1 MTDSTIDAAEDPARA
16 QDRRRAAKILYRPV
30 GIISSIIGGLV
41 AARVFRLVYKHLVP
55 GPEDRAPKP
64 LESSYKAREVVLG
77 ALIQGAVFSG
87 VRALINRAG
96 ARAFERWTGEWP
108 GD

>member
-1 MTDSTIDAAEDPARA
+1 MTDPTQDAPEDPARA
-16 QDRRRAAKILYRPV
+16 KDRQRAAKILYRPF
-30 GIISSIIGGLV
+30 GIVSGIVGGLV

-55 GPEDRAPKP
+55 GPDDRAPKP
-64 LESSYKAREVVLG
+64 LESAYRTRQVVLG
-77 ALIQGAVFSG
+77 ALIQGAVFAG
-87 VRALINRAG
+87 VKALVDRAG

>member
-1 MTDSTIDAAEDPARA
+1 MTDSTTDAAEDPARA
-16 QDRRRAAKILYRPV
+16 KDRRRAAKILYRPV
-30 GIISSIIGGLV
+30 GIISSIIGGLI

-55 GPEDRAPKP
+55 GPEDQAPKP